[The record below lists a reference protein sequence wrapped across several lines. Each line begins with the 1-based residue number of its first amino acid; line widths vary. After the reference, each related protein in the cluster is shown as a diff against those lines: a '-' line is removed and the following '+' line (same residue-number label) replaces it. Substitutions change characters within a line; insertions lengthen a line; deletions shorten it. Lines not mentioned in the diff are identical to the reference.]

1 MTLQKL
7 LSTDTEG
14 VTYMSTNK
22 SSDEYAHDIDIWW
35 GEADSRT
42 VVRTSTPV
50 TVMKRCRVVL
60 VVAIFK

>member
-1 MTLQKL
+1 
-7 LSTDTEG
+7 
-14 VTYMSTNK
+14 MSTNK